1 MPYIY
6 LHKAYSLEK
15 NRVDPEDIRKIE
27 PIELEDGDGSLV
39 TFKGDD
45 LPIKY
50 VETNQEIVCKEWRMR
65 YLWPNVERIIMA
77 ILGGVIG
84 GIIGALISRSFKHQI

>member
-1 MPYIY
+1 MPYMY

-45 LPIKY
+45 LSIKY
-50 VETNQEIVCKEWRMR
+50 VETPQEIEWKGRRMR
-65 YLWPNVERIIMA
+65 YLWPNVERIIMG

-84 GIIGALISRSFKHQI
+84 ALITHVFKK